1 MSSYPSLPAQQL
13 MPGSGNPY
21 ESSSSTFIG
30 KGIAQTNL
38 IHASRGGAKKRKN
51 SRKFSFKSL
60 VKRLLSKKKRISGKK
75 KSKKRKYRGG
85 DIKIQPIQGSL
96 FNHRGYQDMATS
108 QASSY
113 IGSRVQAT
121 NDFKVGQP
129 GTTIHV

>member
-21 ESSSSTFIG
+21 QSSSSAFIG

-38 IHASRGGAKKRKN
+38 IHASRGGAKKRKK
-51 SRKFSFKSL
+51 SRKMSFKSL
-60 VKRLLSKKKRISGKK
+60 VKRLSSKKKRR
-75 KSKKRKYRGG
+75 SKKRKYRGG
-85 DIKIQPIQGSL
+85 DIKIQPIHGAL
-96 FNHRGYQDMATS
+96 FNHSGYQNMATS